1 MAARAFLPRLSAPH
15 GGGIGRLFLL
25 DRAQM
30 IKAPHDIQSGSPTPS
45 SAPAKPAPVKLK
57 PGPGLPTTKAERAAR
72 MRVDKM
78 VIKRMR
84 KR

>member
-1 MAARAFLPRLSAPH
+1 MTKTP
-15 GGGIGRLFLL
+15 
-25 DRAQM
+25 D
-30 IKAPHDIQSGSPTPS
+30 DIPKD
-45 SAPAKPAPVKLK
+45 SAPAPSGKISPVKPK
-57 PGPGLPTTKAERAAR
+57 PDPRPPVTKAERAAR

>member
-1 MAARAFLPRLSAPH
+1 MTKTP
-15 GGGIGRLFLL
+15 
-25 DRAQM
+25 D
-30 IKAPHDIQSGSPTPS
+30 DISKNDAPTPS
-45 SAPAKPAPVKLK
+45 GKAAPVKPK
-57 PGPGLPTTKAERAAR
+57 PGPPVTKAERTAR

>member
-1 MAARAFLPRLSAPH
+1 MTNAP
-15 GGGIGRLFLL
+15 
-25 DRAQM
+25 D
-30 IKAPHDIQSGSPTPS
+30 DISQPDALTS
-45 SAPAKPAPVKLK
+45 SASEPVKNPPVKPK
-57 PGPGLPTTKAERAAR
+57 PGHGLPVTKAERAAR

>member
-1 MAARAFLPRLSAPH
+1 
-15 GGGIGRLFLL
+15 L

-30 IKAPHDIQSGSPTPS
+30 TKAPDDVSQPGASTPPPVKA
-45 SAPAKPAPVKLK
+45 APAKPK
-57 PGPGLPTTKAERAAR
+57 PGPGLPQTKAERAAR
-72 MRVDKM
+72 MRADKM

>member
-1 MAARAFLPRLSAPH
+1 MTKLP
-15 GGGIGRLFLL
+15 GG
-25 DRAQM
+25 A
-30 IKAPHDIQSGSPTPS
+30 SGDPKPADVTTPKPSPVKS
-45 SAPAKPAPVKLK
+45 KPAP
-57 PGPGLPTTKAERAAR
+57 GLPQTKAERAAR

>member
-1 MAARAFLPRLSAPH
+1 MTNSADEAC
-15 GGGIGRLFLL
+15 GN
-25 DRAQM
+25 
-30 IKAPHDIQSGSPTPS
+30 
-45 SAPAKPAPVKLK
+45 AKPADADAPKPSPVKSK
-57 PGPGLPTTKAERAAR
+57 PASGLPLTKAERAAR